1 MLRVRFDI
9 PPLDTRKAIHV
20 KDARKKFQ
28 SFAEF
33 IVIHIIEIGQH

>member
-28 SFAEF
+28 TFAGF
-33 IVIHIIEIGQH
+33 IVIHTTESGQH